1 MEVYNEFEA
10 RAVALAT
17 WAILKRGS
25 LLCVAFVLN
34 TVPQL
39 LVSVFA
45 GHLSGLNAFDKASL
59 FLFIDALFGF
69 VSCSYAIGSVCAM
82 HVQ

>member
-17 WAILKRGS
+17 WAILQRGS

-45 GHLSGLNAFDKASL
+45 GHLS
-59 FLFIDALFGF
+59 
-69 VSCSYAIGSVCAM
+69 
-82 HVQ
+82 